1 MTKRIQVTLKDDM
14 ANRLNKLSEEL
25 GVSKSVVITLALQK
39 YEEDIQAR
47 KG

>member
-39 YEEDIQAR
+39 YEEDIQGR

>member
-1 MTKRIQVTLKDDM
+1 MTKRIQITLKDDL
-14 ANRLNKLSEEL
+14 ATRLDKLSEEL

-39 YEEDIQAR
+39 YEEEKRVQ